1 MIHHAVEPSEL
12 MRHVFDAH
20 VTNYGDPDLQYEF
33 GSGENKLFHRLDIFV
48 WQATKDIP
56 MTTFS
61 TSGMA
66 DLVMKDTVHRCEIHW
81 TIRGTLA
88 EKDISSCS
96 YFLSKLAEYPFTKN
110 ITLDHWHIIT
120 GLDIPVFSK
129 CSNLLFHPT
138 FVKDGWDKI
147 DWNGETIKI
156 LNIVPLTDE
165 EYREAENS
173 GVNVMLDR
181 LFQSRIDIFSNRP

>member
-1 MIHHAVEPSEL
+1 MIHHAVEPSERML
-12 MRHVFDAH
+12 HIFDAH

-33 GSGENKLFHRLDIFV
+33 GPGEHKLFHRLDIFV
-48 WQATKDIP
+48 WQATNHIP

-61 TSGMA
+61 TAGMA
-66 DLVMKDTVHRCEIHW
+66 DLVMKDAAHRCEIHW

-110 ITLDHWHIIT
+110 ITLDHWHIIKD
-120 GLDIPVFSK
+120 LDIPVFSK
-129 CSNLLFHPT
+129 CSNILFHPT

-165 EYREAENS
+165 EGREAVTS

>member
-1 MIHHAVEPSEL
+1 MIHHSVEPSER
-12 MRHVFDAH
+12 MRRIFEEH

-33 GSGENKLFHRLDIFV
+33 GQGEHELFHRLDVFV
-48 WQATKDIP
+48 WQATTDIP

-66 DLVMKDTVHRCEIHW
+66 DLVMKDAGHRCEMHW
-81 TIRGTLA
+81 TIRGMLA

-96 YFLSKLAEYPFTKN
+96 YFLSKLAEYPFIKN
-110 ITLDHWHIIT
+110 AALDHWHIVA
-120 GLDIPVFSK
+120 GLDIPIFPK

-165 EYREAENS
+165 EYREAVTS